1 MCWMGIAAIGYFIA
15 ETVHTSRAHRF
26 QHQRDDDDD
35 DNDAQD
41 IVNFRLKVN
50 AFLSLSHDGSRS
62 FDKCLCLCVPSFNT
76 LYFIVQHTRRL
87 PGQISGKDKTEKL
100 LLSDVKIVKFFLS
113 EVREDPWNDKCCS
126 NGFCPNSFSTPPP
139 SSNRTL
145 WGYFFRRKLVNFLK
159 QRF

>member
-1 MCWMGIAAIGYFIA
+1 MSWMGIAAIGYFIA

-50 AFLSLSHDGSRS
+50 AFLSLSHDDSRS

-76 LYFIVQHTRRL
+76 LYFIVQPRHKKATRN
-87 PGQISGKDKTEKL
+87 DKTLPKAQRTRG
-100 LLSDVKIVKFFLS
+100 LSSAYQSLNKFNHKS
-113 EVREDPWNDKCCS
+113 
-126 NGFCPNSFSTPPP
+126 
-139 SSNRTL
+139 
-145 WGYFFRRKLVNFLK
+145 
-159 QRF
+159 

>member
-26 QHQRDDDDD
+26 QHQRDDDD

-76 LYFIVQHTRRL
+76 LYFIVQPRHKKASR
-87 PGQISGKDKTEKL
+87 
-100 LLSDVKIVKFFLS
+100 
-113 EVREDPWNDKCCS
+113 NDKK
-126 NGFCPNSFSTPPP
+126 NIL
-139 SSNRTL
+139 SSKP
-145 WGYFFRRKLVNFLK
+145 RKVL
-159 QRF
+159 QRVISKIGRPHF

>member
-62 FDKCLCLCVPSFNT
+62 FDKCLCLCMPSFNT
-76 LYFIVQHTRRL
+76 LYFIVQPRHKKATRN
-87 PGQISGKDKTEKL
+87 DKTLPKAQGTRG
-100 LLSDVKIVKFFLS
+100 LSSAYQSL
-113 EVREDPWNDKCCS
+113 
-126 NGFCPNSFSTPPP
+126 
-139 SSNRTL
+139 NRFK
-145 WGYFFRRKLVNFLK
+145 YKS
-159 QRF
+159 